1 MRYIIPL
8 IALMTIH
15 TDSYSQVKPIRKGWH
30 SLSIQWLL
38 FNKTSLGKVY
48 ISEIGDREYSI
59 EGKQRDPKTEDYVTI
74 KGTFLNRG
82 NLLKF
87 NGTIISKI
95 NGNNG
100 GQPCELTGL
109 NLFKSSGKRKYWR
122 LQHMLNCDGQTT
134 DYIDIYF

>member
-1 MRYIIPL
+1 M
-8 IALMTIH
+8 
-15 TDSYSQVKPIRKGWH
+15 
-30 SLSIQWLL
+30 
-38 FNKTSLGKVY
+38 
-48 ISEIGDREYSI
+48 
-59 EGKQRDPKTEDYVTI
+59 
-74 KGTFLNRG
+74 
-82 NLLKF
+82 LKF